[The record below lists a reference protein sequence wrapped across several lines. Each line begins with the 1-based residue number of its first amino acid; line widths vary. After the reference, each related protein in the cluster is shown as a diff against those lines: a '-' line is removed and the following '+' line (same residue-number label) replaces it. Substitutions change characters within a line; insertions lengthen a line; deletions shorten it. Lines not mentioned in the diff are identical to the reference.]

1 MDQAKSLGVTG
12 FVKNSSDGT
21 VCVTGILCGNSADN
35 AQVTGEAQGD
45 QSSLDKFVQHLNM
58 GPSAAKV
65 SKVDQKEISP
75 KEGESGFS
83 Q

>member
-1 MDQAKSLGVTG
+1 VN
-12 FVKNSSDGT
+12 V
-21 VCVTGILCGNSADN
+21 
-35 AQVTGEAQGD
+35 QVTGEAQGD
-45 QSSLDKFVQHLNM
+45 QSSLDKFIQHLRI

-65 SKVDQKEISP
+65 SGVEQKEVSV